1 MTTNHLERLDPALI
15 RPGRIDVAELID
27 DASPSQTRKLF
38 LRFYAGERDEAE
50 LERAANEIAQLVEEN
65 AAKGRRIS
73 MAALQGHFIRHRID
87 TVAQSKGEL
96 FP

>member
-1 MTTNHLERLDPALI
+1 MTTNHLDRLDPALI

-38 LRFYAGERDEAE
+38 LRFYEGERDEAE

-65 AAKGRRIS
+65 AGRGRRIS
-73 MAALQGHFIRHRID
+73 MAALQGHFIRHPID
-87 TVAQSKGEL
+87 TVVQSKGEL